1 MLLGL
6 VEGHSPAGGSGT
18 TPRSCVSLWE
28 SACVCVCVG
37 GANVEWHWKMRVRVS
52 ACVSDDRSVLGGG
65 GRPMMQTRCA
75 RDEGHCTNRGE
86 NETDSCL
93 YAAVFSTDCKSGTT
107 SLRTDHI
114 WQSVNII
121 LALISSCFI
130 WLHKSCGLHAASAV
144 TGLSSWRNDMIMAV
158 WKEMLGHYF
167 MMWRVSLIRQTCTFQ
182 SQGKGINNWFIC
194 ERESKSYCTVR
205 LHAAMVV
212 FSLITMHIALL
223 APNRMQDWY
232 SRYQ

>member
-6 VEGHSPAGGSGT
+6 VEGHAPAGGSGT
-18 TPRSCVSLWE
+18 TLRSYVSLWE
-28 SACVCVCVG
+28 SGEALTLSDIEKCTS
-37 GANVEWHWKMRVRVS
+37 VS

-75 RDEGHCTNRGE
+75 RDEGYCTSRRE
-86 NETDSCL
+86 NETSACL
-93 YAAVFSTDCKSGTT
+93 CATAFSADCESGAI

-167 MMWRVSLIRQTCTFQ
+167 MMWWLCLTRQTCTFQ
-182 SQGKGINNWFIC
+182 SRDKGINNWFVC
-194 ERESKSYCTVR
+194 KQDGKSECTVR
-205 LHAAMVV
+205 LHAA
-212 FSLITMHIALL
+212 I
-223 APNRMQDWY
+223 
-232 SRYQ
+232 